1 MDLTFRIPEGVFN
14 LRAAA
19 VILHEGRILAMQ
31 DERSP
36 YYYIPG
42 GRVGFGETAEAAVL
56 REVHEEL
63 GIDAQIIRPLWLNQG
78 FFNEGVAHVDYRE
91 VALYFLVDV
100 TGTDLLSRGD
110 SFTLHEGRHTH
121 RFQWLPIDKLR
132 DEYFYP
138 LFLKDALFSLPDH
151 LTLLSTAENALP
163 TPGAALS
170 FAMEKG
176 HFSLQV
182 CGVYRHGHSILTTPA
197 ATLRLHED
205 FPTALEQTIGSPCIG
220 QPLFFDQR
228 FTHLN
233 DGSIRHELC
242 LYMLLSQPVDTLQT
256 ASQAWLIS
264 AMSQPLQPLQLVSH
278 RF

>member
-14 LRAAA
+14 LRAVA

-42 GRVGFGETAEAAVL
+42 GRIGFGETAEDAVL
-56 REVHEEL
+56 REVREEL
-63 GIDAQIIRPLWLNQG
+63 GIDARIIRPLWLNQG
-78 FFNEGVAHVDYRE
+78 FFNEDVTQVDYHE

-100 TGTDLLSRGD
+100 TGTELLSRGD
-110 SFTLHEGRHTH
+110 SFIRHEGRHTH
-121 RFQWLPIDKLR
+121 RFQWLPIDRLR

-138 LFLKDALFSLPDH
+138 LFLKDALFSLPEY
-151 LTLLSTAENALP
+151 LTLLSTAENAVP
-163 TPGAALS
+163 APGTALS
-170 FAMEKG
+170 FAMAEG

-182 CGVYRHGHSILTTPA
+182 CGVSMQEHSILTTPA
-197 ATLRLHED
+197 AALRLHED
-205 FPTALEQTIGSPCIG
+205 FPSALEKAVGSPCIG
-220 QPLFFDQR
+220 QPLFFDQH

-233 DGSIRHELC
+233 DGSIQHELC
-242 LYMLLSQPVDTLQT
+242 LYMLLSQPVDTLQP

-264 AMSQPLQPLQLVSH
+264 AMSQPLQPLQLVTH
-278 RF
+278 RS